1 MYVFGRILAFL
12 LLLGLLAAG
21 GVAIYNAGVS
31 AGIASDVGNAIASG
45 GAVPVP
51 YYPGPYYAHPW
62 GFGFPFFGFLFG
74 IFFLFLIFGLLR
86 AVVGGGHHGRWHHDG
101 SKPRNG
107 GWESHLNEW
116 HDARHAG
123 TPPTAP
129 TPPTS

>member
-1 MYVFGRILAFL
+1 MHVFGRVLAFL

-45 GAVPVP
+45 GGVPVP
-51 YYPGPYYAHPW
+51 YYPGPYLAHPW
-62 GFGFPFFGFLFG
+62 GFGFGFFGFLFG

-86 AVVGGGHHGRWHHDG
+86 AAFGGGHRGRWHHEGGG
-101 SKPRNG
+101 SKRD
-107 GWESHLNEW
+107 GWQSHLNEW
-116 HDARHAG
+116 HDAQHGG

-129 TPPTS
+129 TAPAS